1 MRERAIEHLL
11 LFCASL
17 SIVFLAGI
25 TVTLFKEGLPIFTV
39 ISPFKFLFGRYWYPT
54 YDPPDFGILPLILG
68 SLWVTVGALLVAVPL
83 GVGSAMYISELAHP
97 KLGEILKPL
106 MELLASVP
114 SVVYGFFG
122 MAFLGPMVQRLFN
135 LPVGLNCFTASVILG
150 MMALPTVASIAE
162 DAISAVPRELRE
174 ASYALGAMKWETI
187 TKVVLPAAS
196 SGIITGVILGFGRA
210 IGETMT
216 VLMVAGGAAVIPRSI
231 FQPVR
236 PMTATIAAEMGEAPM
251 GSEHYHALFGIALV
265 LFFITLGFNLLANRV
280 RKR

>member
-1 MRERAIEHLL
+1 MRERAIEYLL

-25 TVTLFKEGLPIFTV
+25 TVTLFKEGLPIFKV
-39 ISPFKFLFGRYWYPT
+39 VSPFEFLFGRYWYPT

-122 MAFLGPMVQRLFN
+122 MAFFGPMVQRLFN

-150 MMALPTVASIAE
+150 IMALPTVASIAE

-196 SGIITGVILGFGRA
+196 SGIIAGVILGFGRA

-216 VLMVAGGAAVIPRSI
+216 VLMVAGGAAVIPKSI

-265 LFFITLGFNLLANRV
+265 LFLITLGLNLLANKV
-280 RKR
+280 TKR